1 MATLFSFRRCPYA
14 IRARLALSVTDRVL
28 ELVEVDLK
36 NKPERMLELSPKGTV
51 PVLELDDG
59 TVIDESLDIML
70 WTLTAND
77 PEGWLGASDAEQ
89 SRMLAWV
96 TENDGPFKHHLDRTK
111 YAVRYPGADA
121 AEHRVQAMAF
131 IERIDAALAEQTF
144 LFGDRPRLADWALTP
159 FVRQFAN
166 IDRARFDREAGP
178 RVTAWLDHGLAHP
191 LFAGVM
197 KKGGRWAGK

>member
-1 MATLFSFRRCPYA
+1 MATLYSFRRCPYA

-144 LFGDRPRLADWALTP
+144 LFGDRPRLADWALIP

-166 IDRARFDREAGP
+166 IDRARFEREAGP
-178 RVTAWLDHGLAHP
+178 RVAAWLDHGLSHP